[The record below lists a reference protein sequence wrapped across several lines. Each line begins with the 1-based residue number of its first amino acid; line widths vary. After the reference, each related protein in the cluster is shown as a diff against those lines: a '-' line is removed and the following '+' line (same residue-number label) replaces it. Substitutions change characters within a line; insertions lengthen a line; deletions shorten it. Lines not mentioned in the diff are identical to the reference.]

1 LSPSCV
7 PDQHGALASGESF
20 TAHRT
25 RLAATPIQNRSNRP
39 ASLTPWATLW
49 GALQPRPEPT
59 TDPLRGSSPAAR
71 ILATLPEGSV
81 PALVIGVACIVFL
94 SQTGARNLL
103 SSAAFIAVTMVLLV
117 LVRRVASVK
126 DDVALLANSEARF
139 RSLVQNSSDVIFI
152 VETDTTIRY
161 TSPSAQKVLGVHA
174 RELVGTK
181 LINHVHPDD
190 RAALANRFFH
200 TLLEAQGGVPSVEV
214 WRLLRSDGPVIWTEN
229 TGTNLLREPTVG
241 GFVVNTRDISERRT
255 LESQLNHQAFHDVLT
270 RLANRALFLNR
281 VEHTVARVPRGK
293 HPSAVLFLDL
303 DDFKKV
309 NDSLGHAVGD
319 ELLVATASR
328 LSTCVRPGDT
338 IARLGG
344 DEFAVLLEDVD
355 GMSDVVAVAERISTA
370 LSTSFQLGGRDV
382 FIGVSIGIA
391 SLEMGDSPDE
401 VLRNADL
408 AMYFAKS
415 RRKGQFAVYEP
426 SMHDEMMEH
435 LELEVDLRGAVERNE
450 FEIHYQPIVNL
461 VSGELYGAEALLRW
475 NHPTRGSVPPS
486 RFISLAEETGLI
498 IPLGRWVL
506 KEACEKA
513 REWRTRFVSRR
524 PLQMSVNLS
533 VRHFQ
538 DPTLLQDV
546 QQALNDSG
554 IEPWSLTLEITESVL
569 MHSSEAT
576 LARLRALKAL
586 GLKLAIDDFGT
597 GYSSLGYL
605 QQFPID
611 LLKIDRS
618 FVDAVG
624 IEEVDP
630 VLARAIIALGR
641 TMQIETIAEGI
652 ERPEQREGLRV
663 LGCSLG
669 QGYYFAKPMS
679 AQRFAN
685 ECLNRTF
692 DPMPNTPVEPHY
704 ALRRRA

>member
-1 LSPSCV
+1 M
-7 PDQHGALASGESF
+7 
-20 TAHRT
+20 
-25 RLAATPIQNRSNRP
+25 
-39 ASLTPWATLW
+39 
-49 GALQPRPEPT
+49 
-59 TDPLRGSSPAAR
+59 
-71 ILATLPEGSV
+71 
-81 PALVIGVACIVFL
+81 PALVTGVACIIFI
-94 SQTGARNLL
+94 SQTGATNLL

-152 VETDTTIRY
+152 VEADTTIRY
-161 TSPSAQKVLGVHA
+161 TSPSAQKVLGVRA

-190 RAALANRFFH
+190 RTLANRFFH
-200 TLLEAQGGVPSVEV
+200 ALLESQGGVPSVED
-214 WRLLRSDGPVIWTEN
+214 WRLLRTDGPVIWTEN
-229 TGTNLLREPTVG
+229 TGTNLVREPTVG
-241 GFVVNTRDISERRT
+241 GVVVNMRDVSERRT
-255 LESQLNHQAFHDVLT
+255 LQSRLAHQAFHDELT

-328 LSTCVRPGDT
+328 LTTCVRPGDT

-355 GMSDVVAVAERISTA
+355 GMTDVVAVAERISTA
-370 LSTSFQLGGRDV
+370 LSSSFQLGGRDV

-391 SLEMGDSPDE
+391 SMEMGDSPDE

-461 VSGELYGAEALLRW
+461 LTGELYGAEALLRW

-486 RFISLAEETGLI
+486 RFIPLAEETGLI

-506 KEACEKA
+506 REACEKA
-513 REWRTRFVSRR
+513 REWRTHFVSRR
-524 PLQMSVNLS
+524 PLQMSVNVS

-569 MHSSEAT
+569 MHSSEVT
-576 LARLRALKAL
+576 LARLRALKAF

-618 FVDAVG
+618 FVEAVG

-685 ECLNRTF
+685 ECLNKTF
-692 DPMPNTPVEPHY
+692 ESSPTTPAEPQY
-704 ALRRRA
+704 AFRRRA

>member
-1 LSPSCV
+1 
-7 PDQHGALASGESF
+7 
-20 TAHRT
+20 
-25 RLAATPIQNRSNRP
+25 
-39 ASLTPWATLW
+39 
-49 GALQPRPEPT
+49 
-59 TDPLRGSSPAAR
+59 
-71 ILATLPEGSV
+71 
-81 PALVIGVACIVFL
+81 
-94 SQTGARNLL
+94 
-103 SSAAFIAVTMVLLV
+103 MVLLV

-152 VETDTTIRY
+152 VEADTTIRY
-161 TSPSAQKVLGVHA
+161 TSPSAQKVLGVRA

-190 RAALANRFFH
+190 RTLANRFFH
-200 TLLEAQGGVPSVEV
+200 ALLESQGGVPSVED
-214 WRLLRSDGPVIWTEN
+214 WRLLRTDGPVIWTEN
-229 TGTNLLREPTVG
+229 TGTNLVREPTVG
-241 GFVVNTRDISERRT
+241 GVVVNMRDVSERRT
-255 LESQLNHQAFHDVLT
+255 LQSRLAHQAFHDELT

-328 LSTCVRPGDT
+328 LTTCVRPGDT

-355 GMSDVVAVAERISTA
+355 GMTDVVAVAERISTA
-370 LSTSFQLGGRDV
+370 LSSSFQLGGRDV

-391 SLEMGDSPDE
+391 SMEMGDSPDE

-435 LELEVDLRGAVERNE
+435 LELEVDLRGAVERKRVRDPLPADRE
-450 FEIHYQPIVNL
+450 PRDRRVVRRRSAAALESPDARSGSAESIH
-461 VSGELYGAEALLRW
+461 
-475 NHPTRGSVPPS
+475 
-486 RFISLAEETGLI
+486 LAGGRDGTHH
-498 IPLGRWVL
+498 PLGRWVL

-513 REWRTRFVSRR
+513 REWRTRFSGRR
-524 PLQMSVNLS
+524 PLQISVNIS

-546 QQALNDSG
+546 QEALNDSG
-554 IEPWSLTLEITESVL
+554 VEPWSLTLEITESVL

-605 QQFPID
+605 QQF
-611 LLKIDRS
+611 RS
-618 FVDAVG
+618 
-624 IEEVDP
+624 
-630 VLARAIIALGR
+630 
-641 TMQIETIAEGI
+641 T
-652 ERPEQREGLRV
+652 
-663 LGCSLG
+663 C
-669 QGYYFAKPMS
+669 
-679 AQRFAN
+679 
-685 ECLNRTF
+685 
-692 DPMPNTPVEPHY
+692 
-704 ALRRRA
+704 

>member
-1 LSPSCV
+1 M
-7 PDQHGALASGESF
+7 
-20 TAHRT
+20 
-25 RLAATPIQNRSNRP
+25 
-39 ASLTPWATLW
+39 
-49 GALQPRPEPT
+49 
-59 TDPLRGSSPAAR
+59 DPLRGSSPAAR

-152 VETDTTIRY
+152 VEADTTIRY

-190 RAALANRFFH
+190 RAALAHRFFH

-214 WRLLRSDGPVIWTEN
+214 WRLLRTDGPVIWTEN

-328 LSTCVRPGDT
+328 LTTCVRPGDT

-355 GMSDVVAVAERISTA
+355 GMTDVVAVAERISTA

>member
-1 LSPSCV
+1 M
-7 PDQHGALASGESF
+7 
-20 TAHRT
+20 T
-25 RLAATPIQNRSNRP
+25 ATPIQNRSTRP
-39 ASLTPWATLW
+39 ASVTPFGTLW
-49 GALQPRPEPT
+49 GALQPRPQPPV
-59 TDPLRGSSPAAR
+59 DPLRGSSPAAR
-71 ILATLPEGSV
+71 ILATLPEGSM
-81 PALVIGVACIVFL
+81 PALVTGVACIIFI
-94 SQTGARNLL
+94 SQTGATNLL

-152 VETDTTIRY
+152 VEADTTIRY
-161 TSPSAQKVLGVHA
+161 TSPSAQKVLGVRA

-190 RAALANRFFH
+190 RTLANRFFH
-200 TLLEAQGGVPSVEV
+200 ALLESQGGVPSVED
-214 WRLLRSDGPVIWTEN
+214 WRLLRTDGPVIWTEN
-229 TGTNLLREPTVG
+229 TGTNLVREPTVG
-241 GFVVNTRDISERRT
+241 GVVVNMRDVSERRT
-255 LESQLNHQAFHDVLT
+255 LQSRLAHQAFHDELT

-328 LSTCVRPGDT
+328 LTTCVRPGDT

-355 GMSDVVAVAERISTA
+355 GMTDVVAVAERISTA
-370 LSTSFQLGGRDV
+370 LSSSFQLGGRDV

-391 SLEMGDSPDE
+391 SMEMGDSPDE

-461 VSGELYGAEALLRW
+461 VTGELYGAEALLRW
-475 NHPTRGSVPPS
+475 NHPTRGPVPPS

-513 REWRTRFVSRR
+513 REWRTRFSGRR
-524 PLQMSVNLS
+524 PLQISVNIS

-546 QQALNDSG
+546 QEALNDSG
-554 IEPWSLTLEITESVL
+554 VEPWSLTLEITESVL

-618 FVDAVG
+618 FVEAVG

-685 ECLNRTF
+685 ECLNKTF
-692 DPMPNTPVEPHY
+692 EASPTTPAEPQY
-704 ALRRRA
+704 AFRRRA